1 MMKLNANEKIGKWTL
16 LEPLPEENRWLC
28 RCDCGTTRRVLT
40 KNLREGVTK
49 SCGCARTAAH
59 HAAMAVSFPGAAY
72 GTR

>member
-1 MMKLNANEKIGKWTL
+1 MKLNANEKIGKWTL

-40 KNLREGVTK
+40 KNLKERVSK

-59 HAAMAVSFPGAAY
+59 HAAMNLCLPEVSRGL
-72 GTR
+72 R